1 MRNLRFTISY
11 DGTAYSGFQTQPNA
25 DTIQDRLEQAV
36 CMLTGERVKVI
47 SSGRTDAGVHAKAQV
62 INFTTESKIPVERW
76 CLALNARLPR
86 DIVAHTAEEV
96 PLSFHSR
103 KGAKRKTY
111 CYTVRTARFPDV
123 FHRNYEYHHPT
134 RLNVEAMKEALPC
147 LIGEHD
153 FTSFCTVR
161 TDKEVKV
168 RTLYEARLEM
178 EYDEPF
184 SKGNVARLRLIVSG
198 NGFLYNM
205 VRIIMGT
212 LLQIGEGKKE
222 SGDMLRILE
231 ARDRSQAGPTA
242 EAIGLMLWNVEYDD
256 EEIFA

>member
-11 DGTAYSGFQTQPNA
+11 DGTAYSGFQIQPNA
-25 DTIQDRLEQAV
+25 DTIQQRLEQAV
-36 CMLTGERVKVI
+36 YLLTGERVKVA

-62 INFTTESKIPVERW
+62 INFTTQSRIPVERW

-96 PLSFHSR
+96 PSSFHSR
-103 KGAKRKTY
+103 KAAKRKTY
-111 CYTVRTARFPDV
+111 CYTIRSVRFPDV

-134 RLNVEAMKEALPC
+134 HLNVEAMREALPC
-147 LIGEHD
+147 LLGEHD

-168 RTLYEARLEM
+168 RTLYEARMVLET
-178 EYDEPF
+178 DEL
-184 SKGNVARLRLIVSG
+184 SGDGRVERIRLIFTG

-205 VRIIMGT
+205 VRIIVGT
-212 LLQIGEGKKE
+212 LIQIGEGKRP
-222 SGDMLRILE
+222 SSDMKHILD
-231 ARDRSQAGPTA
+231 AKDRAQAGPTA
-242 EAIGLMLWNVEYDD
+242 EAMGLMLWKVEY
-256 EEIFA
+256 